1 MKNYGMKNA
10 MTSRYAENH
19 GAKGMHGLLAC
30 RCILLFLFFMLSF
43 FLSSCHHHD
52 DEPDPTEQTILFYFP
67 WSGNDTES
75 GGGRNLY
82 NIFLT
87 NIAEL
92 EQAITTRQT
101 MANARLLIC
110 LGTHRDKANL
120 YEVKLLTTKKKTTAK
135 RELLTSYSDIDFTNE
150 ETIRR
155 IITDVKSYAPAEH
168 YGLMIGCHGMGWIPR
183 DSGANYS
190 KVKHRYFGG
199 VVPKFQTDIITLVR
213 AIENSGTHMDFI
225 LFDDCYMANVEVAYD
240 LRSVTDYLV
249 ASTSEIMERGLPY
262 DQLWSHLSPK
272 PDFAQVV
279 QKYFDFYTTYT
290 YPYGTLSAI
299 DCREVEAMASL
310 MREANQ
316 NHTLDESEIAQLQTL
331 DGYSPVIFFDMGDYI
346 DHLCADDTSLRA
358 SLRAQLNRLVPH
370 AVATQSIYS
379 MLIGG
384 TIPLKTF
391 SGITISDPS
400 LHPTAEGKMKTTWW
414 NVTH

>member
-10 MTSRYAENH
+10 MTSRYVENH

>member
-1 MKNYGMKNA
+1 MKNA

-19 GAKGMHGLLAC
+19 GAKWMHGLLAC

-92 EQAITTRQT
+92 EQAITARQT

-135 RELLTSYSDIDFTNE
+135 RELLTSYSDIDFTKE